1 MASNAKYALW
11 LQKAVEDSDLIEELK
26 RISGDEKEIYDRFYK
41 ELEFGTAGLR
51 GGNRRGHQSYEYL
64 YRPPHYPR
72 PG

>member
-41 ELEFGTAGLR
+41 RT
-51 GGNRRGHQSYEYL
+51 
-64 YRPPHYPR
+64 
-72 PG
+72 